1 MQTAQDATAVT
12 GYFQALRL
20 FNRNVRIFILSARLL
35 GFAFFGIYA
44 VLLNLYLLRLGY
56 GLGVVGLVNGMGFVA
71 YALFSLPAGA
81 LGARFGTRR
90 MLQVGFVLAAVGMGL
105 LPAAQFL
112 SGNVQVA
119 WIVATYTLTSMGLD
133 AYFVN
138 SNPFMI
144 QFTTPRERMYLYS
157 LRVGMSPM
165 AAFVG
170 ALVGGFLPG
179 TLARLLP
186 ITDTA
191 SFALALL
198 VAPVALLIGVV
209 ALFST
214 RAIAVPAE
222 EEDRPERTG
231 SAAST
236 ALPVLLI
243 TMMGLVI
250 MLRMAAE
257 GAQRTF
263 FNVYLEEILV
273 MPTAHIGM
281 LAACGQLVGGFGA
294 LSAPFLTRRWSLE
307 RVIFWA
313 SLGMAGSAVV
323 FALIPH
329 WAAAAVGYAGLVSFT
344 YIQRPCSL
352 RFTMEVVPKRWRE
365 TAAGVANM
373 VAGIGWGTMGFSGGY
388 LVGAY
393 GYQGFFLAGATLTG
407 ISAVIFFWYFGIP
420 RSTISKGQRADTLE
434 SVSNGGQ

>member
-1 MQTAQDATAVT
+1 MQTSQDAMAVT

-20 FNRNVRIFILSARLL
+20 FNHNVRIFILSALLL

-56 GLGVVGLVNGMGFVA
+56 GLTVVGLVNGMGFVA
-71 YALFSLPAGA
+71 YALFSLPAGV

-90 MLQVGFVLAAVGMGL
+90 MLQVGFVLAATGMGL

-157 LRVGMSPM
+157 LRVGMSPI

-170 ALVGGFLPG
+170 ALVGGLLPG
-179 TLARLLP
+179 TLAGLLS

-198 VAPVALLIGVV
+198 VAAVALLIGVV
-209 ALFST
+209 ALFNT
-214 RAIAVPAE
+214 TAIAAPEE
-222 EEDRPERTG
+222 EEDRPVRTG

-263 FNVYLEEILV
+263 FNVYLDEILA
-273 MPTAHIGM
+273 MPTAHIGI
-281 LAACGQLVGGFGA
+281 LAACGQLVGGIAA
-294 LSAPFLTRRWSLE
+294 LSAPFLTRHWSLE

-313 SLGMAGSAVV
+313 SLGMAGSAVI
-323 FALIPH
+323 FALLPH

-352 RFTMEVVPKRWRE
+352 RFTMEVVPTRWRG

-373 VAGIGWGTMGFSGGY
+373 VAGIGWGTMGFTGGF

-393 GYQGFFLAGATLTG
+393 GYQSFFLASAVLTG
-407 ISAVIFFWYFGIP
+407 ASAVIFFWYFGIP
-420 RSTISKGQRADTLE
+420 RSTLSKSQRTDALD
-434 SVSNGGQ
+434 

>member
-1 MQTAQDATAVT
+1 MAWD
-12 GYFQALRL
+12 
-20 FNRNVRIFILSARLL
+20 LL
-35 GFAFFGIYA
+35 PTH
-44 VLLNLYLLRLGY
+44 V
-56 GLGVVGLVNGMGFVA
+56 
-71 YALFSLPAGA
+71 FSLPAGA

-112 SGNVQVA
+112 SGNEQVA

-294 LSAPFLTRRWSLE
+294 LSAPFLTRRWSLGA
-307 RVIFWA
+307 RNILGNSGDGRQCRNLCAHTPLGRGGGGICGIGQLYLHSA
-313 SLGMAGSAVV
+313 SLQPALYDGSSAETLAGDGRRRCQHGGGDR
-323 FALIPH
+323 L
-329 WAAAAVGYAGLVSFT
+329 GYD
-344 YIQRPCSL
+344 
-352 RFTMEVVPKRWRE
+352 
-365 TAAGVANM
+365 
-373 VAGIGWGTMGFSGGY
+373 
-388 LVGAY
+388 
-393 GYQGFFLAGATLTG
+393 GFFRRLLGRRVRLPRLLSGRRDPHRHQRRNLLLVLWHSTKHSIERAARRYPRERFQWGAVKRHAFVPVSSTG
-407 ISAVIFFWYFGIP
+407 QALSLP
-420 RSTISKGQRADTLE
+420 KSRS
-434 SVSNGGQ
+434 

>member
-1 MQTAQDATAVT
+1 MPCSSISTCCAWDTVP
-12 GYFQALRL
+12 G
-20 FNRNVRIFILSARLL
+20 LSALL
-35 GFAFFGIYA
+35 MAWALWRTHYS
-44 VLLNLYLLRLGY
+44 VCPLG
-56 GLGVVGLVNGMGFVA
+56 
-71 YALFSLPAGA
+71 PWGA
-81 LGARFGTRR
+81 LCTRR

-112 SGNVQVA
+112 SGNEQVA

-281 LAACGQLVGGFGA
+281 LAACGQLVGGF
-294 LSAPFLTRRWSLE
+294 RR
-307 RVIFWA
+307 
-313 SLGMAGSAVV
+313 
-323 FALIPH
+323 P
-329 WAAAAVGYAGLVSFT
+329 
-344 YIQRPCSL
+344 L
-352 RFTMEVVPKRWRE
+352 RLPSSR
-365 TAAGVANM
+365 G
-373 VAGIGWGTMGFSGGY
+373 
-388 LVGAY
+388 
-393 GYQGFFLAGATLTG
+393 AGAWSG
-407 ISAVIFFWYFGIP
+407 
-420 RSTISKGQRADTLE
+420 
-434 SVSNGGQ
+434 

>member
-20 FNRNVRIFILSARLL
+20 FNRNVRIFILSALLL

-56 GLGVVGLVNGMGFVA
+56 GPTVVGLVNGMGFVA
-71 YALFSLPAGA
+71 YALFSLPAGV

-157 LRVGMSPM
+157 LRVGMSPI

-198 VAPVALLIGVV
+198 VAAVALLIGVV

-214 RAIAVPAE
+214 KAIAAPAE
-222 EEDRPERTG
+222 EEDRAQRTG
-231 SAAST
+231 SASST

-313 SLGMAGSAVV
+313 TLGMAGSAVI

-352 RFTMEVVPKRWRE
+352 RFTMEVVPVRWRE
-365 TAAGVANM
+365 AAAGVANM
-373 VAGIGWGTMGFSGGY
+373 VAGIGWGTMSFAGGY
-388 LVGAY
+388 VVGIY
-393 GYQGFFLAGATLTG
+393 SFQSFFLASAVLTG
-407 ISAVIFFWYFGIP
+407 TSALIFLWYFGIP
-420 RSTISKGQRADTLE
+420 RSNLSKRQRDDTLE
-434 SVSNGGQ
+434 SISNGG

>member
-1 MQTAQDATAVT
+1 MIHVQTTQDAMAVT

-20 FNRNVRIFILSARLL
+20 FNRNVRIFILSALLL

-56 GLGVVGLVNGMGFVA
+56 GPTVVGLVNGMGFVA
-71 YALFSLPAGA
+71 YAVFSIPAGA

-90 MLQVGFVLAAVGMGL
+90 MLQVGFVLAALGTGL

-112 SGNVQVA
+112 EGTLQVA
-119 WIVATYTLTSMGLD
+119 WIAATYTVTSMGLD

-138 SNPFMI
+138 SNPFML
-144 QFTTPRERMYLYS
+144 QSTTPRERMYLYS
-157 LRVGMSPM
+157 LRVGMSPI

-198 VAPVALLIGVV
+198 VAAVALLVGVV
-209 ALFST
+209 ALFKTTATASH
-214 RAIAVPAE
+214 AQDSEPPV
-222 EEDRPERTG
+222 RTSR
-231 SAAST
+231 SASG
-236 ALPVLLI
+236 LPVLII

-250 MLRMAAE
+250 MLRIASE

-263 FNVYLEEILV
+263 FNVYLDEILA
-273 MPTAHIGM
+273 MPTAQIGM
-281 LAACGQLVGGFGA
+281 LAAVGQLVGGFAA
-294 LSAPFLTRRWSLE
+294 LMSPFLARRWGLE
-307 RVIFWA
+307 PVIVWA
-313 SLGMAGSAVV
+313 SLGMALSTVA

-329 WAAAAVGYAGLVSFT
+329 WAGAAVGYAGLVSFT

-352 RFTMEVVPKRWRE
+352 RHTMEVVPARWRE

-373 VAGIGWGTMGFSGGY
+373 VAGIGWGTMGFAGGY
-388 LVGAY
+388 LVGIY
-393 GYQGFFLAGATLTG
+393 GFQSFFLASAVLTG
-407 ISAVIFFWYFGIP
+407 ISAVIFLWYFGLP
-420 RSTISKGQRADTLE
+420 SRAQSRRQGAGARE
-434 SVSNGGQ
+434 SNSNG

>member
-1 MQTAQDATAVT
+1 MQTPQDAMAVT

-20 FNRNVRIFILSARLL
+20 FNRNVRIFILSALLL

-56 GLGVVGLVNGMGFVA
+56 GPTVIGLVNGMGFVA
-71 YALFSLPAGA
+71 YAVFSLPAGA
-81 LGARFGTRR
+81 LGARYGTRR

-157 LRVGMSPM
+157 LRVGMSPI

-198 VAPVALLIGVV
+198 VAAVALLIGVV

-214 RAIAVPAE
+214 RAIAAPAV
-222 EEDRPERTG
+222 EEDRAQRTG
-231 SAAST
+231 SASST

-263 FNVYLEEILV
+263 FNVYLEEVLV

-313 SLGMAGSAVV
+313 TLGMAGSAVI

-352 RFTMEVVPKRWRE
+352 RFTMEVVPVRWRE
-365 TAAGVANM
+365 AAAGVANM
-373 VAGIGWGTMGFSGGY
+373 VAGIGWGTMSFAGGY
-388 LVGAY
+388 VVGIY
-393 GYQGFFLAGATLTG
+393 SFQSFFLASAVLTG
-407 ISAVIFFWYFGIP
+407 ASALIFLWYFGIP
-420 RSTISKGQRADTLE
+420 RSTLSKRQRADALD
-434 SVSNGGQ
+434 